1 MKKILPIILVF
12 ILMIGLFL
20 PMVSGKLPVF
30 PVKGP
35 FLKWDSGVVGY
46 PGDEYTP
53 KAERIPNSE
62 YILFLNGSTLSTIRF
77 WSSNGTIQN
86 KYTDYYSIT
95 DPGTYGHLTHVS
107 GIGDATGDIY
117 GVYGSKQYVR
127 TYRVWG
133 TNGTIQKVEL
143 DNECIGNT
151 ASPYMTREPTFRNLV
166 GNIYA
171 ATTYN
176 VGGGSMLGVH
186 TFRIANNTGIIS
198 GKIGNITIND
208 WGNPSGWTEIVP
220 GDSNSWIYAYRS
232 NTRSYVWTCSLVYST
247 GAISGKH
254 ENTMK
259 PTDRYLWSYTFYQ
272 IFNNPTTK
280 NNLYIIESMDEN
292 YDTYAVSMFW
302 NLTSDTVSFVEQMNW
317 GGATNSYAGGG
328 AYLGRGEMVAFA
340 SEDATNKGIAGFFN
354 TTDAGDI
361 DNAPYKTWTFGG
373 LNADWSFYPIVNIS
387 SPGSATRCW
396 AVHQWDNSDHHN
408 WYTFYRNE
416 TADYTISWKTAA
428 TWNGTFYNDTLWS
441 GPSWNGTLKNTTSWI
456 ISGNWNGTLWNLTRI
471 WRTTFLNERFTLAAN
486 NAPSVTD
493 TSWRGQSFTIGK
505 TGENINYY
513 LNHVALNLRKDATSD
528 PALLYTVRVYAA
540 DSDHKPTGPVLGT
553 GTINTWRATTSFS
566 WINSTMVNPPLL
578 TAGTKY
584 VIVLFKNT
592 PSAFNIRW
600 GTRNNATTPGS
611 ASYIGGYS
619 VTSSNSGTT
628 WSLATGIDCD
638 FMVWGSTLSDW
649 PPIWNGTLYN
659 VTVAWKLGADW
670 NGTLAN
676 ITLWS
681 IHGDWNGTL
690 FNFSHGYAILVS
702 QWNGTLYND
711 TLWANIQIWNGT
723 LYNSTYFNLL
733 QLWNGSLWNSTHW
746 MPVIAVWNGTL
757 TSVVHL
763 TLHVHGN
770 GWVSRSPVFIP
781 YSYGDTVN
789 CTATAGMLYLFHDIM
804 GVTATNLYV
813 VTLDKD
819 RVVYANFTT
828 NTSTGYDFTY
838 TDDTDLPK
846 ITDVINANTSTDEG
860 VFEWS
865 RVFTYAWVW
874 ALGGW
879 FFALVLGVIGGAI
892 FLQYKRIEVVA
903 AYFIIILILFG
914 AVTSSIGYVAGIL
927 VALILGFLIYR
938 VLKIKR

>member
-1 MKKILPIILVF
+1 MRKRLAILLVF
-12 ILMIGLFL
+12 IMLFSSLIPITSAL
-20 PMVSGKLPVF
+20 PPLSMVSGPY
-30 PVKGP
+30 
-35 FLKWDSGVVGY
+35 LKYDTGIVEKDGFTVC
-46 PGDEYTP
+46 TQ
-53 KAERIPNSE
+53 RIPNSQ
-62 YILFLNGSTLSTIRF
+62 YLLVINYASGGGGLGQLYTYRVWNNNGTVQNKQISTFATGRSMLTPSMVHVSGTGGAAGDIYLIREGASSLITIRV
-77 WSSNGTIQN
+77 WGSNGTIQQKFLDTQSGLIGGGGYN
-86 KYTDYYSIT
+86 ITRVSPNTNIYVTAGNSLETYSV
-95 DPGTYGHLTHVS
+95 DNN
-107 GIGDATGDIY
+107 TGDISDAPIDTEAVGACQFPTLTMVDKDTVAINY
-117 GVYGSKQYVR
+117 RDGCLNIK
-127 TYRVWG
+127 TY
-133 TNGTIQKVEL
+133 TIT
-143 DNECIGNT
+143 T
-151 ASPYMTREPTFRNLV
+151 A
-166 GNIYA
+166 
-171 ATTYN
+171 
-176 VGGGSMLGVH
+176 
-186 TFRIANNTGIIS
+186 
-198 GKIGNITIND
+198 
-208 WGNPSGWTEIVP
+208 
-220 GDSNSWIYAYRS
+220 
-232 NTRSYVWTCSLVYST
+232 
-247 GAISGKH
+247 GAISSVVA
-254 ENTMK
+254 
-259 PTDRYLWSYTFYQ
+259 SYSSSTPF
-272 IFNNPTTK
+272 
-280 NNLYIIESMDEN
+280 
-292 YDTYAVSMFW
+292 
-302 NLTSDTVSFVEQMNW
+302 
-317 GGATNSYAGGG
+317 G
-328 AYLGRGEMVAFA
+328 
-340 SEDATNKGIAGFFN
+340 
-354 TTDAGDI
+354 
-361 DNAPYKTWTFGG
+361 APYHNGMVRVNSSDSRNIFLLAANDVSTDYLDLAT
-373 LNADWSFYPIVNIS
+373 YNIS
-387 SPGSATRCW
+387 SDGTSIAIVNSYENY
-396 AVHQWDNSDHHN
+396 ASSDHTMGTGLWTLGWNQFAATYFSRDDGYVKAKFLNCSNAGVVSTAFKSWNSGVGDMTSAYDFKCPVSNVGNYLYTLAGYDNDEHLN
-408 WYTFYRNE
+408 LYTFWRNE
-416 TADYTISWKTAA
+416 TAPIPPKSWQAI
-428 TWNGTFYNDTLWS
+428 TWNGTLWNDTLWQKHD
-441 GPSWNGTLKNTTSWI
+441 WNGTLKNTTLWQQRAD
-456 ISGNWNGTLWNLTRI
+456 WNGTLWNNSRV

-513 LNHVALNLRKDATSD
+513 LNHVALNLRKDATTD

-540 DSDHKPTGPVLGT
+540 DSDHKPTGAVLCS

-566 WINSTMVNPPLL
+566 WINVTFNTSPLL
-578 TAGTKY
+578 TAGGKY
-584 VIVLFKNT
+584 VIVLFKNAA
-592 PSAFNIRW
+592 SGYNIRW
-600 GTRNNATTPGS
+600 GTRNNATAAGS
-611 ASYIGGYS
+611 ASYTGGYS
-619 VTSSNSGTT
+619 ITSSNSGGT

-670 NGTLAN
+670 NGTLWN
-676 ITLWS
+676 LTLWS
-681 IHGDWNGTL
+681 THGLWNGTL
-690 FNFSHGYAILVS
+690 WNFSHGYAILVS

-763 TLHVHGN
+763 ILHVHGN

-781 YSYGDTVN
+781 YSLGDTVN

-846 ITDVINANTSTDEG
+846 ITDVVNANSSSTDG
-860 VFEWS
+860 IFEWS

-879 FFALVLGVIGGAI
+879 FFALILGVIGGAI
-892 FLQYKRIEVVA
+892 FLQYKRMEVVA
-903 AYFIIILILFG
+903 AYFIIVLILFG